1 MSLSNYYDKID
12 EITASMSEYL
22 GISGDDYDMSD
33 FDDDDFIDEAC
44 CTSTDIDTCANI
56 LENYIGNLTTVSK
69 DPSDELIV
77 ELVEKTVKKLNRLN
91 EKCEYELIIKVYD
104 TATFTV
110 AGAPLTSY
118 LADVDDMGDFV
129 GETEVVIDGEFA
141 ESEFRSAP
149 YFDINIDGITLP
161 EGM

>member
-91 EKCEYELIIKVYD
+91 EKCEYELIDETQGDDICEFLHNAAVDAGLSQYSEN
-104 TATFTV
+104 V
-110 AGAPLTSY
+110 ADAFR
-118 LADVDDMGDFV
+118 DF
-129 GETEVVIDGEFA
+129 
-141 ESEFRSAP
+141 
-149 YFDINIDGITLP
+149 
-161 EGM
+161 